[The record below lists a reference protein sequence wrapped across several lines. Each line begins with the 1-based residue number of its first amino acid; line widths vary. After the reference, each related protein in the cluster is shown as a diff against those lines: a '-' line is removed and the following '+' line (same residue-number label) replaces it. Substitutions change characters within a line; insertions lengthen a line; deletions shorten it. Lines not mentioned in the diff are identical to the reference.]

1 MQISPRVNRTN
12 LECGEL
18 YVQALAAMPGCAA
31 QVRAL
36 GSGCSRRVSTSLNI
50 NDLEI
55 VVFDVFVVSHNI
67 DHVDPFASLDLS
79 VAGAANVSLMDAVMN
94 Q

>member
-55 VVFDVFVVSHNI
+55 VVFDVFVVLLVYRFYQSRITIFIN
-67 DHVDPFASLDLS
+67 S
-79 VAGAANVSLMDAVMN
+79 
-94 Q
+94 